1 MLFYYAP
8 PQKKAVWCSIYLNI
22 SLFNLFKYFANVK
35 DVTLMYNNKNIDI
48 RVYII

>member
-1 MLFYYAP
+1 MLP

-22 SLFNLFKYFANVK
+22 SLFNLSKYFANVK